1 MSREEVAAP
10 GDNPRGQT
18 PPAEP
23 RKQAPS
29 DHLMIIIIS
38 LSHCQLHV
46 AGVSERGYYSALPEF
61 PYHLSPVQG
70 VDVAFCGKKK
80 NFSVDA
86 EVWEKHNA
94 EYTDVGKKAGL
105 LTVLELCP
113 FL

>member
-10 GDNPRGQT
+10 GDSPRGQT

-46 AGVSERGYYSALPEF
+46 AGVSERGYYSALQEF
-61 PYHLSPVQG
+61 PYHLFPVQG
-70 VDVAFCGKKK
+70 VDVAFCEKKK
-80 NFSVDA
+80 
-86 EVWEKHNA
+86 
-94 EYTDVGKKAGL
+94 KKISL
-105 LTVLELCP
+105 WMH
-113 FL
+113 